1 MPVVYIC
8 QPSSFIL
15 GGNYFPNLIWASIEN
30 VCFFLFSFW
39 CHTKT
44 PYAAIS
50 HICMYESWC
59 ICSVSFRFQALPAS
73 RVSTRL
79 ASTISCCSCLRM
91 IACIFSL
98 LCSKCYQF
106 VVVVVAVV
114 FHPSV
119 WLMVWRCSPICHEQ
133 GDASLMEE
141 AACWWHFKFVFR
153 I

>member
-1 MPVVYIC
+1 MPVLYIC

-30 VCFFLFSFW
+30 VCIFSLLLLMSYQKPICGDISYTYVGELMYLFS
-39 CHTKT
+39 
-44 PYAAIS
+44 
-50 HICMYESWC
+50 
-59 ICSVSFRFQALPAS
+59 SFRFQALPVS

-106 VVVVVAVV
+106 VVVVAVV

-141 AACWWHFKFVFR
+141 AAFQ